1 MMTTRSEHPRTG
13 NRRNRGQTSLVL
25 AAVAFALVTAL
36 ISGCQP
42 NNSGSGGGG
51 QSPGPSTSK
60 SGTAPGGGGAAF

>member
-1 MMTTRSEHPRTG
+1 MMTTRSEQPRTG
-13 NRRNRGQTSLVL
+13 NRRNRGQASWVL
-25 AAVAFALVTAL
+25 AAVAFALMTAL

-42 NNSGSGGGG
+42 NSGSGGGG